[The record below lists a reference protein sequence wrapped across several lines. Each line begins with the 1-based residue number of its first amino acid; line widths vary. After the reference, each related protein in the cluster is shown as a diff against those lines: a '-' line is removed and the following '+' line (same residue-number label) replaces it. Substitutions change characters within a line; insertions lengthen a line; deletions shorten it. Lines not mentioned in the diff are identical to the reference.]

1 MKRERRLT
9 VFGIIIN
16 SLVTFLKI
24 YAGMVFN
31 SYTLMVSGYYT
42 LCNMSQDFLGYS
54 GSVARGRRACR
65 TEAFGYGK
73 WPLLSL
79 VFYGLIIFFLG
90 LFVFIKSF
98 SLNYVRTD
106 LKIIVVIFI
115 VLVSL
120 ALFARNLFK
129 NAKDIQSEM
138 LMDMAHFTAY
148 DYYLTLISI
157 IFIVI
162 SCFIPLFDMFGSLY
176 LSLMIMLK
184 SVNVILN
191 AFVMLNG
198 QNDQNKKIIK
208 SVEKIIN
215 EGDGIYYSNCN
226 LVNVKNFYKI
236 SIEVLVDDDVN
247 LTDLILWEY
256 HLMERIRVNKLH
268 ISMVEF
274 LIYKK

>member
-42 LCNMSQDFLGYS
+42 LCNMSQDFLAYS
-54 GSVARGRRACR
+54 GSVARGRRASR

-208 SVEKIIN
+208 AVEKIIN
-215 EGDGIYYSNCN
+215 EGDGIYYSNSN

-256 HLMERIRVNKLH
+256 HLMEKIRVNRLH

-274 LIYKK
+274 LIYKR

>member
-42 LCNMSQDFLGYS
+42 LCNMSQDFLAYS
-54 GSVARGRRACR
+54 GSVARGRRASR

-120 ALFARNLFK
+120 ALFSRNLFK

-208 SVEKIIN
+208 AVEKIIN
-215 EGDGIYYSNCN
+215 EGDGIYYSNSN

-256 HLMERIRVNKLH
+256 HLMEKIRVNRLH

-274 LIYKK
+274 LIYKR

>member
-106 LKIIVVIFI
+106 LRILFIILI

-120 ALFARNLFK
+120 VMFARNLFK

>member
-24 YAGMVFN
+24 YAGLVFN

-42 LCNMSQDFLGYS
+42 LCNMSQDFLAYS
-54 GSVARGRRACR
+54 GSVARGRRASR

>member
-54 GSVARGRRACR
+54 GSVARGRRASR

-106 LKIIVVIFI
+106 LKILFIILI

-120 ALFARNLFK
+120 VMFARNLFK

>member
-191 AFVMLNG
+191 AFIMLNG

-236 SIEVLVDDDVN
+236 SIEVLVDDGVN

-256 HLMERIRVNKLH
+256 HLMERIRVNRLH
-268 ISMVEF
+268 ICMVEF
-274 LIYKK
+274 LIYKR

>member
-24 YAGMVFN
+24 YSGMVFN

-42 LCNMSQDFLGYS
+42 LCNMSQDFLAYS
-54 GSVARGRRACR
+54 GSVARGRRASR

-106 LKIIVVIFI
+106 LKILFIILI

-120 ALFARNLFK
+120 VMFARNLFK

-138 LMDMAHFTAY
+138 LMDMAHYTAY
-148 DYYLTLISI
+148 DFYLSLVSI

-162 SCFIPLFDMFGSLY
+162 SSFIPVFDMFGSLY

-184 SVNVILN
+184 SVNVMLN

-208 SVEKIIN
+208 TVEKIIN
-215 EGDGIYYSNCN
+215 EGDGIYYSNSN

-256 HLMERIRVNKLH
+256 HLMEKIRVNRLH

-274 LIYKK
+274 LIYKR

>member
-42 LCNMSQDFLGYS
+42 LCNMSQDFLAYS

-106 LKIIVVIFI
+106 LKILFIILI

-120 ALFARNLFK
+120 VMFARNLFK

-138 LMDMAHFTAY
+138 LMDMAHYTAY
-148 DYYLTLISI
+148 DFYLSLVSI

-162 SCFIPLFDMFGSLY
+162 SSFIPVFDMFGSLY

-184 SVNVILN
+184 SVNVMLN

-208 SVEKIIN
+208 TVEKIIN
-215 EGDGIYYSNCN
+215 EGDGIYYSNSN

-256 HLMERIRVNKLH
+256 HLMEKIRVNRLH

-274 LIYKK
+274 LIYKR

>member
-42 LCNMSQDFLGYS
+42 LCNMSQDFLAYS
-54 GSVARGRRACR
+54 GSVARGRRASR

>member
-42 LCNMSQDFLGYS
+42 LCNMSQDFLAYS
-54 GSVARGRRACR
+54 GSVARGRRASR

-79 VFYGLIIFFLG
+79 VFYGLIILFLG

-98 SLNYVRTD
+98 GLNYVRTD
-106 LKIIVVIFI
+106 LRILFIILI

-120 ALFARNLFK
+120 VMFARNLFK

-138 LMDMAHFTAY
+138 LMDMAHYTAY
-148 DYYLTLISI
+148 DFYLSLVSI
-157 IFIVI
+157 IFIAI
-162 SCFIPLFDMFGSLY
+162 SSFIPVFDMFGSLY

-184 SVNVILN
+184 SVNVMLN

-208 SVEKIIN
+208 AVEKIIN
-215 EGDGIYYSNCN
+215 EGDGIYYSNSN

-236 SIEVLVDDDVN
+236 SIEVLVDDNVN

-256 HLMERIRVNKLH
+256 HLMEKIRVNRLH

-274 LIYKK
+274 LIYKR

>member
-98 SLNYVRTD
+98 SLNYVITD
-106 LKIIVVIFI
+106 LKIMVVIFI

>member
-42 LCNMSQDFLGYS
+42 LCNMSQDFLAYS
-54 GSVARGRRACR
+54 GSVARGRRASR

-215 EGDGIYYSNCN
+215 EGDGIYYSNSN

>member
-79 VFYGLIIFFLG
+79 VFYGLIILFLG

-98 SLNYVRTD
+98 SLNYVITD

-236 SIEVLVDDDVN
+236 SIEVLVDDAVN

>member
-42 LCNMSQDFLGYS
+42 LCNMSQDFLAYS
-54 GSVARGRRACR
+54 GSVARGRRASR

-106 LKIIVVIFI
+106 LRILFIILI

-120 ALFARNLFK
+120 VMFARNLFK

-138 LMDMAHFTAY
+138 LMDMSHYTAY
-148 DYYLTLISI
+148 DFYLSLVSI
-157 IFIVI
+157 IFVVI
-162 SCFIPLFDMFGSLY
+162 GSFIPVFDMFGSLY

-184 SVNVILN
+184 SVNVMLN

-215 EGDGIYYSNCN
+215 EGDGIYYSNSN

-268 ISMVEF
+268 IGMVEF
-274 LIYKK
+274 LIYKR